1 MTGRVRFPADDAVVV
16 VCLPVDGIADAVT
29 AIAQTAGDGVLI
41 TDAGSVKQAICR
53 RITGPAAARFVG
65 AHPIAGSERSGFE
78 SADARLFVDRP
89 CIVTTSAAG
98 AAMETRCRRF
108 WENLGARVTV
118 MSPEEHDRVLAVTSH
133 LPHVLAAVAA
143 ACADADLLPFAG
155 TGFRDTTRV
164 AAGDPVLWRQ
174 ILCANASQVVQTAE
188 RAQERLQQLIE
199 SLRSGDADGVERLLD
214 EAAGVRRLSSMS
226 ARPEPPG
233 SVLSFT
239 SCTQPGESVPADR
252 SAGRPIGR
260 IGAAHP
266 KTAESEFIQC
276 FREANCAGFGVFQS
290 RQ

>member
-1 MTGRVRFPADDAVVV
+1 MADSCSFCSHVIVCGVGLIGGSVAAAVRRRFGNCRITGIGRNPQRLAAAHKAGLLDDWTCSISDAVPADDAVVV

-233 SVLSFT
+233 
-239 SCTQPGESVPADR
+239 
-252 SAGRPIGR
+252 
-260 IGAAHP
+260 
-266 KTAESEFIQC
+266 
-276 FREANCAGFGVFQS
+276 
-290 RQ
+290 